1 MALLMPVAD
10 QEGETLARSALD
22 QHWAVAAIPPERRAL
37 LLERVS
43 GSRPNE
49 GDGLGEPIAESLTM
63 LATAYEL
70 AALGQLD
77 AILHEPGGEVRR
89 LARDVLTLGAARAYR
104 IYQAVRLPEG
114 DQELAVRATLR
125 LAALAV
131 VGRQRESFERWAAR
145 PSVERLLDGA
155 RSRVRLDGWDASD
168 EGTRLAVWLTWL
180 SLLRRPDRE
189 ALRGSVE
196 ALGVLREHR
205 EAQAGDA
212 ADPREPA
219 SMLRLRF
226 QNFVLRQVAE
236 GAEQLASAMHRR
248 VLPDATAKLSLH
260 FGAARSAATGDHGL
274 DLLLAWMHGAAVTVA
289 GGVTDQLELPGM

>member
-1 MALLMPVAD
+1 MALLTPVSD
-10 QEGETLARSALD
+10 RDGDILARSALD

-49 GDGLGEPIAESLTM
+49 SDGLGEPIAESLTM

-77 AILHEPGGEVRR
+77 AILHEPGGEARR
-89 LARDVLTLGAARAYR
+89 LARDVLALGAARAFR
-104 IYQAVRLPEG
+104 LYQAIRLPDG
-114 DQELAVRATLR
+114 DQELAVRSTLR

-131 VGRQRESFERWAAR
+131 VGRQRESFERWASRA
-145 PSVERLLDGA
+145 PVERLLSGA
-155 RSRVRLDGWDASD
+155 ESRAEFEDWDASA

-180 SLLRRPDRE
+180 TLLRRPDRE
-189 ALRGSVE
+189 TLRACIE
-196 ALGVLREHR
+196 RLAVLREHR
-205 EAQAGDA
+205 EARDAGA
-212 ADPREPA
+212 PDPREPA

-236 GAEQLASAMHRR
+236 AAEQLAAAMHRR
-248 VLPDATAKLSLH
+248 VVPDATARLSLH